1 MAAAAGPATMTGTL
15 SCDFVVLKLV
25 EYELASASFEGDAE
39 GCLGHEI
46 CVVEAA
52 VDWARGHG
60 IEISLISRGI
70 ASRERP

>member
-1 MAAAAGPATMTGTL
+1 MTAAAGPATMNKEL

-25 EYELASASFEGDAE
+25 ELELASAGVEGGAE
-39 GCLGHEI
+39 GWLDDEAR
-46 CVVEAA
+46 VVEEA

-60 IEISLISRGI
+60 IEISLISHGI